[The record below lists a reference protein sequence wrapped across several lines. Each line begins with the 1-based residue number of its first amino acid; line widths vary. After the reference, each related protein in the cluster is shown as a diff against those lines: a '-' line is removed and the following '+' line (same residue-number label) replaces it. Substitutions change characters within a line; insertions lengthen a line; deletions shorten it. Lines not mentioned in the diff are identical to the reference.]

1 MNHLTKNEVI
11 ALQHLSD
18 GKQHD
23 DIPKDITAAQ
33 YFTALKS
40 LKARGFV
47 RAAFIEGGE
56 SECAQITME
65 GKAALDDLKQE
76 KQKQN
81 VVFGDVSD
89 DARQRYIKKME
100 ALVELINEEEYL
112 VLKFLYDTKAVK
124 RDFTNEVPEGMY
136 QPQYEKI
143 CDALKEK
150 DLVDIIKYNIRGY
163 YVISTIEGDDL
174 VEFIS
179 RNDTKFN
186 KINFSKDKGITSSA
200 YHDKVRLELTL
211 KLLEHSGINL
221 AIHGNKAKAASVL
234 QSITDL
240 PLSTCKNYCTNRDLS
255 HETHS
260 SEISDINSEL
270 EKLGVIFRI

>member
-1 MNHLTKNEVI
+1 M
-11 ALQHLSD
+11 
-18 GKQHD
+18 
-23 DIPKDITAAQ
+23 
-33 YFTALKS
+33 
-40 LKARGFV
+40 
-47 RAAFIEGGE
+47 
-56 SECAQITME
+56 
-65 GKAALDDLKQE
+65 
-76 KQKQN
+76 
-81 VVFGDVSD
+81 
-89 DARQRYIKKME
+89 
-100 ALVELINEEEYL
+100 
-112 VLKFLYDTKAVK
+112 
-124 RDFTNEVPEGMY
+124 
-136 QPQYEKI
+136 
-143 CDALKEK
+143 
-150 DLVDIIKYNIRGY
+150 DIIKYNIRGY